1 MMIHIIT
8 PSVKLKF
15 GHFDFKPANQDFL
28 KEPDF
33 LSKLIREHIYK
44 TLGTSVI

>member
-1 MMIHIIT
+1 MDQKLTTYPIMIHIIT

-33 LSKLIREHIYK
+33 FKQMN
-44 TLGTSVI
+44 